1 MTSSITTPSLVEIT
15 VFSLLIVNVKFII
28 CFSSFISKKE
38 LTATG
43 KPTFK
48 KKNFSGIKNSAKIDD
63 LFTVAEKIKEV
74 LNADTRDYYLNESS
88 RIEMN

>member
-1 MTSSITTPSLVEIT
+1 MAILKNLETTTLSIEVQSGIEKDG
-15 VFSLLIVNVKFII
+15 N
-28 CFSSFISKKE
+28 
-38 LTATG
+38 
-43 KPTFK
+43 PTFK
-48 KKNFSGIKNSAKIDD
+48 KKNFSGIKNSANIDD